1 MSSIADRCAPVTASL
16 PAGARLR
23 LPGDGVGS
31 LTPVQ
36 GALIQEA
43 IDVAVIL
50 NAQPALKS

>member
-1 MSSIADRCAPVTASL
+1 VSSIADRCAPVTASL

-50 NAQPALKS
+50 NALPALKS